1 MPSLNVGYISS
12 DACCSGERP
21 PIVYSLPRMSSGPT
35 PKPAS
40 VGSSVYNREPSSSTA
55 GYMRLAHFPHRL
67 AMVQKDG
74 QVFRAVDRDSNR
86 KTESRLIPFNRLDSR
101 NVVATSSSGNQPISL
116 QRVRQFNYSLHQA
129 SLTQGGSRQT

>member
-1 MPSLNVGYISS
+1 
-12 DACCSGERP
+12 
-21 PIVYSLPRMSSGPT
+21 
-35 PKPAS
+35 
-40 VGSSVYNREPSSSTA
+40 
-55 GYMRLAHFPHRL
+55 
-67 AMVQKDG
+67 MVQKDG
-74 QVFRAVDRDSNR
+74 QVFRAVDRDTNR